1 MNALL
6 HLDAFK
12 YAPPRSY
19 PHLIMSLLAG
29 KGVTRIL
36 PHSPPQ
42 NLPEYHQEKHQKGHY
57 ILRMHEERMQFA
69 CCVPL
74 LNMALPPNLFSYC
87 PYF

>member
-12 YAPPRSY
+12 YALPPRSY

-29 KGVTRIL
+29 KGVTWIQ
-36 PHSPPQ
+36 PHSPQQ
-42 NLPEYHQEKHQKGHY
+42 NLPEFHQEKHQKGYY

-69 CCVPL
+69 CYVAL
-74 LNMALPPNLFSYC
+74 LNMALELP
-87 PYF
+87 